1 MEGVEESKW
10 LEQDEQENVGQE
22 KVRALHLYSERNLEF
37 SQKNEVEDTE
47 ELEVFRRQW
56 QEELRHV
63 SSDSSQQRQQEKKE
77 TEVCIFNTAYI
88 SSPLIR
94 HTVCCDQSTCM
105 PHYTIHIYAGSRFV
119 LDGSGSR
126 KKWRYTFRFGAHLYI
141 LLTY

>member
-77 TEVCIFNTAYI
+77 TEVCYI
-88 SSPLIR
+88 
-94 HTVCCDQSTCM
+94 
-105 PHYTIHIYAGSRFV
+105 
-119 LDGSGSR
+119 
-126 KKWRYTFRFGAHLYI
+126 
-141 LLTY
+141 